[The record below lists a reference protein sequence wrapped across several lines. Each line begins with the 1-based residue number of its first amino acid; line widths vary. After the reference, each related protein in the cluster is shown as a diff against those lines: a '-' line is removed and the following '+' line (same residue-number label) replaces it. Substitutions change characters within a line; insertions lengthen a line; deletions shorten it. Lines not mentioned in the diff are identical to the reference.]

1 MINKINKG
9 DINKN
14 IPPAIDHD
22 AAMIDEL
29 RADPAYAEIYLQT
42 ALEDI
47 DEPGGAGAFL
57 TALRHA
63 HGTTEPGLLDEYR
76 RQSHIVA
83 LADAQDTTAG
93 TFLNEA
99 IDDVDEWD

>member
-14 IPPAIDHD
+14 ISPAIDHD
-22 AAMIDEL
+22 VAMIDEL

-57 TALRHA
+57 AALRHT
-63 HGTTEPGLLDEYR
+63 HGATDPGLLGECR

-83 LADAQDTTAG
+83 QADAQDTTTGA
-93 TFLNEA
+93 FLNEV

>member
-22 AAMIDEL
+22 AAMIEEL

-47 DEPGGAGAFL
+47 YEPGGAGAFL
-57 TALRHA
+57 IALRHV
-63 HGTTEPGLLDEYR
+63 HGTNEPGLLDECR

-83 LADAQDTTAG
+83 QADAQDTTTGA
-93 TFLNEA
+93 FLNEV
-99 IDDVDEWD
+99 IDDVGEWD